1 MNNKRLH
8 KQLEFIIEID
18 KLKDI
23 FRQTYLMNGQR
34 KENDAEHSWH
44 IALMAILLS
53 EYANDKQLEISKIV
67 KMLLIHDLVEID
79 AGDTYVYDKEH
90 IKDKRER
97 EQRAAERI
105 FNLLPEDQAK
115 EFRRLWEEYEEQ
127 KTPESKFALS
137 LDILQPLLHNYNTKG
152 KAWKDHQITCKPVME
167 RASHIKEGS
176 SILWNHAK
184 KMISD
189 SIKKGYLSK

>member
-1 MNNKRLH
+1 MNHKRLN
-8 KQLEFIIEID
+8 QQIEFIIEID

-23 FRQTYLMNGQR
+23 FRQTYLINGKR
-34 KENDAEHSWH
+34 KENSTEHSWH
-44 IALMAILLS
+44 IALMAVLLA
-53 EYANDKQLEISKIV
+53 EYATEKQLYILRVV

-79 AGDTYVYDKEH
+79 AGDTYVYDKEL

-115 EFRRLWEEYEEQ
+115 EFRRMWEEYEEQ

-176 SILWNHAK
+176 LILWNHAK
-184 KMISD
+184 NMINESV
-189 SIKKGYLSK
+189 KKGYLSK

>member
-1 MNNKRLH
+1 MDQKRLYR
-8 KQLEFIIEID
+8 QMEFIIEID

-23 FRQTYLMNGQR
+23 FRQTYLMNGKR
-34 KENDAEHSWH
+34 RENDAEHSWH
-44 IALMAILLS
+44 IALMAFLLA
-53 EYANDKQLEISKIV
+53 EYATEKKLHVFRVV

-79 AGDTYVYDKEH
+79 AGDTYVYDKELL
-90 IKDKRER
+90 KDKKER

-137 LDILQPLLHNYNTKG
+137 MDVLQPLLHNYKTEG
-152 KAWKDHQITCKPVME
+152 KAWKYHQITSKMVSE
-167 RASHIKEGS
+167 RAYHIKEGS

-184 KMISD
+184 KVIGD
-189 SIKKGYLSK
+189 CVKKSYLKK